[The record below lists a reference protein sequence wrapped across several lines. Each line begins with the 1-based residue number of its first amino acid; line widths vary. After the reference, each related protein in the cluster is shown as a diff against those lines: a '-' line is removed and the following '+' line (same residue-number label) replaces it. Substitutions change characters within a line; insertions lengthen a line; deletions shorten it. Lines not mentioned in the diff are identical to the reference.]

1 MYTYDGSKW
10 VASARQSQVTGIAF
24 IRSTS
29 QPATPTGGSYV
40 SPTPTTSGWSDGIPS
55 GTGAVWWSSRIF
67 TSDGLSPEQDAWS
80 TPTQAV
86 DSQYVVYEYS
96 ISNTGP
102 WQSVAFDGAI
112 YARVRTNNNGT
123 WSDWSVYRI
132 KGETGSPGLPGADGD
147 RGSSILSGTATLSS
161 AMVNAFY
168 NEFGNVVNGD
178 QYLSS
183 NSTTGSIIYTYNG
196 SSFVNTTALKVDG
209 DAIINGT
216 LAVNKLVSG
225 KSGISNTTGTTFGLG
240 TVSAIKDSSGRS
252 LSGAVIG
259 EASGTDSTNNGYHG
273 VLGHSSHRSGV
284 VAGTFST
291 TGSGAL
297 EAYCGNGNSYTSV
310 LTSCKLATN
319 SHAIEAGGNA
329 IISGSLK
336 VKENHVVRVVSFS
349 NGVLDLVGD

>member
-1 MYTYDGSKW
+1 
-10 VASARQSQVTGIAF
+10 
-24 IRSTS
+24 
-29 QPATPTGGSYV
+29 
-40 SPTPTTSGWSDGIPS
+40 
-55 GTGAVWWSSRIF
+55 
-67 TSDGLSPEQDAWS
+67 
-80 TPTQAV
+80 
-86 DSQYVVYEYS
+86 
-96 ISNTGP
+96 
-102 WQSVAFDGAI
+102 
-112 YARVRTNNNGT
+112 
-123 WSDWSVYRI
+123 
-132 KGETGSPGLPGADGD
+132 
-147 RGSSILSGTATLSS
+147 
-161 AMVNAFY
+161 MVNAFY

-240 TVSAIKDSSGRS
+240 TVSVIKDSSGRS